1 MSLFAIKLHYQI
13 YFFIEFNDEAFLFK
27 IKMDMKKVIALIITI
42 NVIYFDLKKFTSR
55 IKPKLSRQVK
65 LIKRRW
71 HSNPNWWTNLYWKCF
86 SRASI
91 TIFYTINRLWES
103 DLAILEMIFKIKII
117 RHQTK
122 QNWENRD
129 QIHRLHSVNAAVE
142 RGNLD

>member
-65 LIKRRW
+65 LIKRR
-71 HSNPNWWTNLYWKCF
+71 
-86 SRASI
+86 
-91 TIFYTINRLWES
+91 
-103 DLAILEMIFKIKII
+103 
-117 RHQTK
+117 
-122 QNWENRD
+122 
-129 QIHRLHSVNAAVE
+129 
-142 RGNLD
+142 